1 MPLLYLV
8 AITLGVVMM
17 VVVCCVV
24 MQKQKQKEDNKK
36 ELERRT
42 NEIEDYYEEPDTVKS
57 LIDGRLAEDEE
68 LDDNEYPL
76 ITRKNLEEME
86 PVQNLI

>member
-1 MPLLYLV
+1 M
-8 AITLGVVMM
+8 
-17 VVVCCVV
+17 
-24 MQKQKQKEDNKK
+24 
-36 ELERRT
+36 ERRT
-42 NEIEDYYEEPDTVKS
+42 DEIEDFFEETETDTLKS

-86 PVQNLI
+86 PVQL